1 MELELV
7 DMFDL
12 SGSPP
17 GFAQPSPEMLGIFP
31 KLYLLGATIFM
42 KRDVHDVQG
51 MERVIVNGDMYDP
64 ANLRDVVAAFDEG
77 MGKSG

>member
-12 SGSPP
+12 AGSPP

-42 KRDVHDVQG
+42 KRDVHAIQG
-51 MERVIVNGDMYDP
+51 MERIIVNVDMYKP
-64 ANLRDVVAAFDEG
+64 ADLRAVVAAFSRG
-77 MGKSG
+77 MGNTG